1 MSGFEAFT
9 TGQARPA
16 VPGFLLG
23 GAEAAAAAVDAPSA
37 AAAGLIPAQDA
48 AMEALGTAG
57 FAMGAGGAAVRPAG
71 SVGVGGRVASAG
83 NFEDYLRRVN
93 PQGLRVDA
101 NDRPNLMMGDMY
113 GMLPRNARKVSERE
127 GVSFYQAPDG
137 AAYATAFN
145 PDVGEMDVVGYAMPR
160 GDMTDLAVVGEMRG
174 RGIGSELQYLMRSQ
188 DPYALTGGL
197 TEAGEASLRRTYNR
211 LRDEGIVAANADKS
225 TGLLAAAA
233 AETPTGIRAY
243 QGSPHDFNAERLVR
257 YPDGRTEYIVGR
269 PDVLPDVPSGSEVLQ
284 DFPMGRMRMDKIGT
298 GEGAQAYG
306 HGLYAAE
313 AEGVARG
320 YRDALS
326 DRDAPLGTFVKPSGD
341 TVDVLD
347 APDGFYSLLGEQP
360 DNTSYD
366 QLLKAAQDKLE
377 WAQTRKGGLRDEL
390 TRKAQK
396 VLDFVKENDGVRF
409 ERNPARGRMYEVNI
423 NANPEDFLDWDKP
436 LSEQPKV
443 AERLGYSD
451 PVVIAAEKA
460 RLRGLFSAPK
470 GDTFEDLFGPLTA
483 QEKAAAERLAV
494 MPEPWKELTGK
505 DGWFRAAQRR
515 FSVMG
520 DDGRWGPGAKTYEEA
535 LQMAGGDINK
545 VRTMSDPS
553 APARA
558 EFMREAG
565 IPGIKY
571 FDAMSRNAGEGSRN
585 FVVFDENLINI
596 VRKYG
601 IAGAAAVLGVSVAD
615 VEAAMAQGQ
624 PAPRTP
630 GLLVQ

>member
-1 MSGFEAFT
+1 MVDLAQTPGYALPAGANPRRDPLVGRDELGREIRQTPLGVQYAAT
-9 TGQARPA
+9 DVAPVATG
-16 VPGFLLG
+16 
-23 GAEAAAAAVDAPSA
+23 
-37 AAAGLIPAQDA
+37 
-48 AMEALGTAG
+48 
-57 FAMGAGGAAVRPAG
+57 GAGGAGGRGAVYNLLDNIIGFDDGVMTPVERFGAGVQGFASGLLSDPLGTGADIVRGGYETIAAGMAPGATPMDVVGAAGIPMGVGGLFARPAG
-71 SVGVGGRVASAG
+71 SVGMGGRVASA
-83 NFEDYLRRVN
+83 
-93 PQGLRVDA
+93 
-101 NDRPNLMMGDMY
+101 
-113 GMLPRNARKVSERE
+113 PR
-127 GVSFYQAPDG
+127 
-137 AAYATAFN
+137 T
-145 PDVGEMDVVGYAMPR
+145 
-160 GDMTDLAVVGEMRG
+160 
-174 RGIGSELQYLMRSQ
+174 
-188 DPYALTGGL
+188 
-197 TEAGEASLRRTYNR
+197 R
-211 LRDEGIVAANADKS
+211 LAANADKS
-225 TGLLAAAA
+225 TGLLATAAAA

-243 QGSPHDFNAERLVR
+243 HGSPHDFPSAVR
-257 YPDGRTEYIVGR
+257 VLDKETGRTYVQDASDPVTMGMFSIYPDRYSIVEENPLGMF
-269 PDVLPDVPSGSEVLQ
+269 
-284 DFPMGRMRMDKIGT
+284 DFSKMGT

-306 HGLYAAE
+306 WGGYLAE
-313 AEGVARG
+313 NEGVARG

-436 LSEQPKV
+436 LRDQPSIARV
-443 AERLGYSD
+443 MGYAD
-451 PVVIAAEKA
+451 PDEIAAEKRA
-460 RLRGLFSAPK
+460 AYAEFSAPT
-470 GDTFEDLFGPLTA
+470 GDTFEDLFAPLNPA
-483 QEKAAAERLAV
+483 EQAAAERLSN
-494 MPEPWKELTGK
+494 MPASWGNMTGK
-505 DGWFRAAQRR
+505 DA
-515 FSVMG
+515 
-520 DDGRWGPGAKTYEEA
+520 YYA
-535 LQMAGGDINK
+535 LQSQG
-545 VRTMSDPS
+545 
-553 APARA
+553 
-558 EFMREAG
+558 FREGAVGANLPQPNPMKKADKWASEWLKERG

-624 PAPRTP
+624 PAPRKP